1 MNQSESFNGV
11 TATGIAPAPRESSL
25 EKRTREAGREAS
37 GTRSNGE
44 ENKSPESKYSVVW
57 VTRVHSFIQIFTK
70 HLLSAKYHTRH
81 HGKYGGDADIILA
94 LGKDQTDTK
103 KHNIG

>member
-1 MNQSESFNGV
+1 MGV
-11 TATGIAPAPRESSL
+11 APAPRESGL
-25 EKRTREAGREAS
+25 EKHTRKAGREVS

-44 ENKSPESKYSVVW
+44 ENKIRESKYSVVW

-81 HGKYGGDADIILA
+81 HGKYGGDADIIPA
-94 LGKDQTDTK
+94 LGRDKTNTK